1 MSPKNKFIRRLQY
14 LVNRDQAVDRYNALA
29 ETVDAAGRADLVHNH
44 RPDHNATIE
53 QVEAAIDD
61 LAADYSAACG
71 VNPYALPTD

>member
-1 MSPKNKFIRRLQY
+1 MSPKNKFIRRLQQ
-14 LVNRDQAVDRYNALA
+14 LVVRDQAIDRYNDLA
-29 ETVDAAGRADLVHNH
+29 ATVDAAGYRHLVHNH